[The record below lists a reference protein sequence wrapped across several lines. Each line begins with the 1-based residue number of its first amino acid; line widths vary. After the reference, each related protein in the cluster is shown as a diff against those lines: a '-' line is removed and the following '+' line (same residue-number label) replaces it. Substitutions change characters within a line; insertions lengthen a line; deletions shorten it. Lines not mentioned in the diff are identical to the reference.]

1 MEAGV
6 IVEIQ
11 ADSLLQVDGKL
22 IGNGTAGNHITING
36 APNTPS
42 DVDVRGTSDLKF
54 TDIRVL
60 IEPDSNGVLLFA
72 DCTFFSD
79 GGGGYIY
86 NGSILQAD
94 DSHASYLQFD
104 RCAFIG
110 DTTYNSA
117 SLYLAYA
124 NVVLRNTTFSNGSF
138 CSVYPG
144 YLFVDGVSS
153 DHSAQFGLALG
164 SDGDLFL
171 NNISVTNASFAGLKL
186 AGDTRNGTNVLL
198 GPNVTLQ
205 GNEYPVH
212 LTVAGLHA
220 GSTIPSSGNR
230 NNQIH
235 ASESAGNGG
244 YWPKFSIPYYV
255 DGSPLT
261 VGNGLRI
268 LPGVTVKMAPFSYIN
283 DIGFGDGMR
292 AFGTKTAP
300 ITFERADPAQPWYDL
315 HSDREEGG
323 RMRHTIVTGNT
334 DGVNGGAWRLENCVF
349 QNNGIGTSGGALVS
363 GSQYLNN
370 TIGHNISG
378 GSLNSATNPNSFVG
392 NGTGVYYSPDA
403 RNCWWS
409 SPTGPTT
416 PSNPGGTGD
425 RIGTPDTLFKPF
437 RTSPPSYADAPPEV
451 VLMRPAFQQ
460 NPGSKITLRWT
471 STDDVGIASH
481 KILFS
486 PVGNWPG
493 SFQTVATLPGNQR
506 SYEWTVP
513 NIGFTV
519 NGNDAFIKVVAVD
532 TTGKDSFDE
541 AEIIIPT
548 NAIAGDVQF
557 NVTPGQTFEPG
568 EMLASVFTTSG
579 LDPYLT
585 RVEYYFE
592 DVRGETRKL
601 TGRGLGGLPFFSTD
615 TARVVVAFG
624 NTTNNRK
631 YWYSPLFKI
640 RPNYR
645 TGDAPPT
652 VTLNAPLAGQAFPP
666 STVIPVTWSAS
677 DDEGLRSFDILAS
690 YNNGQTW
697 EPVAK
702 DLPGT
707 ARNYDWQTAPGTGY
721 TSVRVMV
728 IAKDWRFQSTSDD
741 GTRRPVALV
750 SAVSRKMHG
759 GATARDVNLPR
770 TGIPGI
776 ECRMG
781 GTSGDHQLILSF
793 ASPVTVNGISPAQV
807 TAGIGDIGT
816 GGSSNGGVV
825 SVSGT
830 TVTVPLTNVA
840 NAQRITV
847 TLNNVSDGTNTS
859 NMAIS
864 MNVLLGD
871 STGDGS
877 VNSGDIAQTKSTSGL
892 SVDGSNFR
900 SDATA
905 DGSINSGD
913 ISLIKSKSGTA
924 LPANALL
931 PLDRARRFARDV
943 VDDAVDPFD
952 FVANTIGN
960 TR

>member
-6 IVEIQ
+6 IVDMQ
-11 ADSLLQVDGKL
+11 ADSTLQVDGQL
-22 IGNGTAGNHITING
+22 IGNGTAGNHIKING
-36 APNTPS
+36 AVNAQST
-42 DVDVRGTSDLKF
+42 VDVRGTSDLKF
-54 TDIRVL
+54 TEIRVL
-60 IEPDSNGVLLFA
+60 IAPDSNGVLLFA
-72 DCTFFSD
+72 DCTFPSD
-79 GGGGYIY
+79 GGGGYVF

-94 DSHASYLQFD
+94 GSHAPYLQFD
-104 RCAFIG
+104 RCAFVG
-110 DTTYNSA
+110 DMTNYNSA

-124 NVVLRNTTFSNGSF
+124 NVVLRNTTFTNGSF

-153 DHSAQFGLALG
+153 DQSKQFGLAFG

-171 NNISVTNASFAGLKL
+171 NNISVTNATNAGLKL

-212 LTVAGLHA
+212 LTIAGLYA
-220 GSTIPSSGNR
+220 ASNIPATGNR
-230 NNQIH
+230 NNFIH
-235 ASESAGNGG
+235 VSEVAGVGG
-244 YWPKFSIPYYV
+244 YWPKFAIPYYN

-261 VGNGLRI
+261 VGSGLHI

-300 ITFERADPAQPWYDL
+300 ITFERADPSQPWYDL
-315 HSDREEGG
+315 HSDRTEGG

-334 DGVNGGAWRLENCVF
+334 DGVNGGRWRLENCVF
-349 QNNGIGTSGGALVS
+349 QNNGIGTNGGALVS

-370 TIGHNISG
+370 TTGVYG
-378 GSLNSATNPNSFVG
+378 GESLNVATNPNSFEG

-403 RNCWWS
+403 RNCWWN
-409 SPTGPTT
+409 SPSGPTT

-425 RIGTPDTLFKPF
+425 SIGNQQTVFTPFL
-437 RTSPPSYADAPPEV
+437 TSRPSYADAPPEV

-460 NPGSKITLRWT
+460 NPGSKMTLRWT

-493 SFQTVATLPGNQR
+493 SFQTVATLPGTQR

-519 NGNDAFIKVVAVD
+519 NGDDAFIKVVAVD
-532 TTGKDSFDE
+532 TTGKESFDE

-548 NAIAGDVQF
+548 NDIAGNVQF
-557 NVTPGQTFEPG
+557 NVAPGQTFEPG
-568 EMLASVFTTSG
+568 EMLASVYTTTG

-585 RVEYYFE
+585 EAEFYLE
-592 DVRGETRKL
+592 DIHGETRKL
-601 TGRGLGGLPFFSTD
+601 TGRGRGGLPFFSTD
-615 TARVVVAFG
+615 TARFVVAFG

-631 YWYSPLFKI
+631 YWYSPLFKM

-652 VTLNAPLAGQAFPP
+652 VTLNSPLAGQAFPP

-677 DDEGLRSFDILAS
+677 DDEGLRSFDIMAS
-690 YNNGQTW
+690 YNDGQTW
-697 EPVAK
+697 QPIVA

-721 TSVRVMV
+721 ASVRVMV
-728 IAKDWRFQSTSDD
+728 IAKDWRFQSSSDD
-741 GTRRPVALV
+741 GTRRPVVPV
-750 SAVSRKMHG
+750 SASSRKMHG
-759 GATARDVNLPR
+759 SWAGGMNLPL
-770 TGIPGI
+770 TGAPAI
-776 ECRMG
+776 ECRSG
-781 GTSGDHQLILSF
+781 GATGDHQLVLTF
-793 ASPVTVNGISPAQV
+793 ASPVTIKGSPQAQV
-807 TAGIGDIGT
+807 TSGAGDIGT
-816 GGSSNGGVV
+816 GGSPNGGVV
-825 SVSGT
+825 SVSGAV
-830 TVTVPLTNVA
+830 VTVPLTNVA

-847 TLNNVSDGTNTS
+847 TLNNVSDGINTS
-859 NMAIS
+859 SPTMS
-864 MNVLLGD
+864 MGVLLGD
-871 STGDGS
+871 VNGDGF
-877 VNSGDIAQTKSTSGL
+877 VLSGDFTAARAKSGVP
-892 SVDGSNFR
+892 VDGNTCQF
-900 SDATA
+900 DINL
-905 DGSINSGD
+905 DGFILSGD
-913 ISLIKSKSGTA
+913 YTTIRQQSGTH
-924 LPANALL
+924 LP
-931 PLDRARRFARDV
+931 
-943 VDDAVDPFD
+943 
-952 FVANTIGN
+952 
-960 TR
+960 